1 MPYSIIIFLFWGGLS
16 YLIYFGLR
24 VPRTLLNI
32 TCAVCLAFACLSKLL
47 SKVCVCVCVSAFV
60 VASISYHMQLT
71 PATCVKKKHD
81 SLRKKVISL
90 GSHRIAREFLE
101 LLQIHRIPSELNAF
115 LRETHRIWNK
125 DAGRFPKE
133 SLSHNMGRPG
143 AAPGAAR
150 GAARGGQGQPGQPGG
165 HAWPPQAKAGPRRSK
180 MPKDSHACHPKRP
193 DPPPAAQAGPE
204 RRPGPGGGGIIEK

>member
-1 MPYSIIIFLFWGGLS
+1 MGWAQLS
-16 YLIYFGLR
+16 YLLW
-24 VPRTLLNI
+24 
-32 TCAVCLAFACLSKLL
+32 FACSTYVVEHHLCSVSCICMPIQTSKQ
-47 SKVCVCVCVSAFV
+47 SVCVCVCASAFV
-60 VASISYHMQLT
+60 VAS
-71 PATCVKKKHD
+71 
-81 SLRKKVISL
+81 RKEVISL

-115 LRETHRIWNK
+115 LREAHRIWNK

-193 DPPPAAQAGPE
+193 DPPQPP
-204 RRPGPGGGGIIEK
+204 RPGPSAGPARGAGG

>member
-1 MPYSIIIFLFWGGLS
+1 MSESIIIFLFWGGLS

-24 VPRTLLNI
+24 FPRTLLNI
-32 TCAVCLAFACLSKLL
+32 TCAVCLAFASPSKLL
-47 SKVCVCVCVSAFV
+47 SKVCVCVCVCVCASAFV
-60 VASISYHMQLT
+60 VAS
-71 PATCVKKKHD
+71 
-81 SLRKKVISL
+81 RKEVISL

-115 LRETHRIWNK
+115 LREAHRIWNK

-204 RRPGPGGGGIIEK
+204 RRPGPEVGGIIEKSQKNN

>member
-1 MPYSIIIFLFWGGLS
+1 MPIQTYKQS
-16 YLIYFGLR
+16 
-24 VPRTLLNI
+24 
-32 TCAVCLAFACLSKLL
+32 
-47 SKVCVCVCVSAFV
+47 VCVCVRVCVCCRIHF
-60 VASISYHMQLT
+60 ISH
-71 PATCVKKKHD
+71 ATHSCHLCETKKHD
-81 SLRKKVISL
+81 SLRKEVISL

-115 LRETHRIWNK
+115 LREAHRIWNK

-165 HAWPPQAKAGPRRSK
+165 HAWPPQAKAAPRR
-180 MPKDSHACHPKRP
+180 PKCQRIPMLATQNAPT
-193 DPPPAAQAGPE
+193 PPQPP
-204 RRPGPGGGGIIEK
+204 RPGPSAGPARRSGG